1 MSFKRKML
9 KPSDLR
15 AEAERLMR
23 NGTMP
28 SLDRL
33 LDAVAETRV
42 AFKPKIR
49 VARKLKEV
57 Q

>member
-1 MSFKRKML
+1 MGSFKM

-15 AEAERLMR
+15 AEAEHLIRK
-23 NGTMP
+23 GTMP

-33 LDAVAETRV
+33 LDAVAETRLR
-42 AFKPKIR
+42 FKPKIR
-49 VARKLKEV
+49 LARKLKQV